1 MTTCPTHNRPLVI
14 EHTSRKP
21 FCIACY
27 TERMRRQ
34 RSERIVMTNEKHAGK
49 NNERAKKRYHDKKVK
64 S

>member
-1 MTTCPTHNRPLVI
+1 MTICPTHLRPLVI

-34 RSERIVMTNEKHAGK
+34 RNERVTMTNPAHAEK
-49 NNERAKKRYHDKKVK
+49 NNARAKKRYHDKKVK